1 MAKKKPR
8 WAELGNGNIAYVD
21 SDGMIMARVTY
32 NVLDGTFRYQDKDF
46 IDAAAVMRHVEK
58 EKFRNEDS

>member
-21 SDGMIMARVTY
+21 GDGMIMARVTY

-46 IDAAAVMRHVEK
+46 IDATAVMRYVEK
-58 EKFRNEDS
+58 EKYESS